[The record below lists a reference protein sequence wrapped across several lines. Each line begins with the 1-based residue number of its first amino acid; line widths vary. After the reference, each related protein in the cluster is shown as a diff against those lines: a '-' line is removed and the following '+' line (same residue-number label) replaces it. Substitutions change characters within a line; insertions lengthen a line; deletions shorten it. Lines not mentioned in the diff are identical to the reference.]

1 VRMGEVIEQI
11 AEVCK
16 SDSQLREIVRAVARM
31 SLEEKDVFGSK
42 VRRYFVVEHQLPKL
56 RAAGSN
62 PVARSRPQLGH
73 GVNPCLSCWMILCG
87 GAACEPGREATN
99 HRGIQN

>member
-31 SLEEKDVFGSK
+31 SLEEKDVFVSK
-42 VRRYFVVEHQLPKL
+42 VRRYFLNKADKVDVEAYKFYSVILEGDNSRKILKL
-56 RAAGSN
+56 IEEN
-62 PVARSRPQLGH
+62 
-73 GVNPCLSCWMILCG
+73 
-87 GAACEPGREATN
+87 
-99 HRGIQN
+99 

>member
-31 SLEEKDVFGSK
+31 SLEEKDVFGSNEK
-42 VRRYFVVEHQLPKL
+42 VLNL
-56 RAAGSN
+56 
-62 PVARSRPQLGH
+62 L
-73 GVNPCLSCWMILCG
+73 
-87 GAACEPGREATN
+87 
-99 HRGIQN
+99 

>member
-31 SLEEKDVFGSK
+31 SLEEKDVFVSK
-42 VRRYFVVEHQLPKL
+42 VRRYFLNKADKVDVEAYKFYSVILEGENSRKILKL
-56 RAAGSN
+56 IEEN
-62 PVARSRPQLGH
+62 
-73 GVNPCLSCWMILCG
+73 
-87 GAACEPGREATN
+87 
-99 HRGIQN
+99 

>member
-42 VRRYFVVEHQLPKL
+42 VRRYFLNKADKVDVEAYKFYSVILEGENSRKILKL
-56 RAAGSN
+56 IEEN
-62 PVARSRPQLGH
+62 
-73 GVNPCLSCWMILCG
+73 
-87 GAACEPGREATN
+87 
-99 HRGIQN
+99 